1 MGDNLQIKIY
11 NLHMYKKGPKCN
23 CKGCGERNVRDT
35 FERDQVDYNNADFS
49 EKLRFTSKC
58 QL

>member
-1 MGDNLQIKIY
+1 
-11 NLHMYKKGPKCN
+11 MYKIGPKCN